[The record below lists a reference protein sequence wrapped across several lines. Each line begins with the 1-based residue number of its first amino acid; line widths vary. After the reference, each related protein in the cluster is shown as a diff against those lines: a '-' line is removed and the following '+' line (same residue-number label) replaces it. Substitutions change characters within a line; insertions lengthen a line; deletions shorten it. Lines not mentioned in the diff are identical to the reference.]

1 MRRLAQIALLLLF
14 AATLLTPIAEY
25 LDRWDPAGLSNDT
38 EFAVFAFIF
47 TLTFVL
53 VLCQLLARLALR
65 FASLLLAL
73 FDPSCVRLNVGFA
86 SARTG
91 LIEPPLHI
99 PLRI

>member
-14 AATLLTPIAEY
+14 AATILTPIAEY
-25 LDRWDPAGLSNDT
+25 LDRWDPAGFANDT

-53 VLCQLLARLALR
+53 VLCLLLARRALR
-65 FASLLLAL
+65 FSTLLASLLHVPRVSADAE
-73 FDPSCVRLNVGFA
+73 FT
-86 SARTG
+86 SARTA
-91 LIEPPLHI
+91 IADPPLRI

>member
-14 AATLLTPIAEY
+14 AAILLTPIAEY
-25 LDRWDPAGLSNDT
+25 VDRWDPAGFSNDT

-53 VLCQLLARLALR
+53 VLCVLLARLAPGFL
-65 FASLLLAL
+65 SLLQGVFEPARACLNIGSASSRTEL
-73 FDPSCVRLNVGFA
+73 F
-86 SARTG
+86 
-91 LIEPPLHI
+91 EPPLHV